1 MASSVPKKLSA
12 NFSSLSDNIIIM
24 ILQNIIEE
32 ADDDSNTSITNF
44 ITIPQFRLIIA
55 GMNAKEEISA
65 CRLSLLSTRAWILA
79 LFSMGYDYDTN
90 QFSNNDKFSLTWG
103 KKIIDIQKKIIT
115 EKL

>member
-1 MASSVPKKLSA
+1 MTSSVPKKLSV
-12 NFSSLSDNIIIM
+12 NLSSLPDHTIIM

-44 ITIPQFRLIIA
+44 ITIPQFRLIISS
-55 GMNAKEEISA
+55 MNAKQEISA

-90 QFSNNDKFSLTWG
+90 QFSNNDKFSLIGG
-103 KKIIDIQKKIIT
+103 KNIIDIQK
-115 EKL
+115 